1 MKKIY
6 LDAGHGGTDSGAV
19 GNGLLEKNL
28 VLKLQQ
34 YMISFLNTNYTGFT
48 LQTTRT
54 TDTFLSLSER
64 ASKANAW
71 GADVFMSIH
80 VNAGGGTGYED
91 YIYNGSVSSATVN
104 YRNRVHEQVIPV
116 LAAYNHTNRG
126 KKAANFAVLRLT
138 NMPAVLTE
146 IAFIDTT
153 KDANLLKNE
162 AFLQAMANAYARG
175 IAVYLNLPV
184 RQSTVYTIQAGDT
197 FYKIANMYNITVEA
211 LRNAN
216 PGVNPTTLQIG
227 QEIYVPV
234 RTYIVKA
241 GDTLYK
247 IARMYSVT
255 VQQIQAANPGID
267 PSALQIGQQIRI
279 PS

>member
-1 MKKIY
+1 
-6 LDAGHGGTDSGAV
+6 
-19 GNGLLEKNL
+19 
-28 VLKLQQ
+28 
-34 YMISFLNTNYTGFT
+34 
-48 LQTTRT
+48 
-54 TDTFLSLSER
+54 
-64 ASKANAW
+64 
-71 GADVFMSIH
+71 
-80 VNAGGGTGYED
+80 
-91 YIYNGSVSSATVN
+91 
-104 YRNRVHEQVIPV
+104 
-116 LAAYNHTNRG
+116 
-126 KKAANFAVLRLT
+126 
-138 NMPAVLTE
+138 MPAVLTE